1 MHKFTTIFSSIFS
14 FLVKFARKTEKPYK
28 MRALPCTLIIFALLT
43 TIAIHAQKHYS
54 IGFYN
59 LENLFDTI
67 HAEGKNDY
75 EFLPKGVNEWTSKKY
90 DSKIKNMASVLAEL
104 GTDLQPAGAA
114 IVGVCEVENSSTL
127 DDLLRE
133 KALAR
138 RGWKY
143 IHRESKDSRGIDC
156 ALLYNPKEF
165 RPTATQL
172 VPYKNSGGSRHRTR
186 GFLVVGGTLAGE
198 QIHIIVNH
206 WPSRYSKSPSRERAA
221 TQVKA
226 LKDSIVRLHP
236 DTKMIIMGDFNDN
249 PDNISLKDS
258 LRARRNIADAR
269 AAHDLYN
276 PFWDIL
282 RKEKRGSLKYRDR
295 WQMYDQIIISG
306 NLCGNKKRGLRFVK
320 SEIHTRPHM
329 MNASGKYKDYPK
341 RTHADGKWLNGYS
354 DHLPV
359 VIYLTK

>member
-1 MHKFTTIFSSIFS
+1 MK
-14 FLVKFARKTEKPYK
+14 
-28 MRALPCTLIIFALLT
+28 ALPCILTIFALLT
-43 TIAIHAQKHYS
+43 TIGIYPQKSKEYC

-67 HAEGKNDY
+67 HDEGKNDY

-90 DSKIKNMASVLAEL
+90 NCKIENIASVLAEL
-104 GTDLQPAGAA
+104 GSDVQPGGAA
-114 IVGVCEVENSSTL
+114 LVGVCEVENSRTL
-127 DDLLRE
+127 DDLMKAE
-133 KALAR
+133 KIAR
-138 RGWKY
+138 KGWKY
-143 IHRESKDSRGIDC
+143 IHKESKDSRGIDC

-165 RPTATQL
+165 RPDATRL
-172 VPYKNSGGSRHRTR
+172 VPYKNSDGSRHKTR
-186 GFLVVGGTLAGE
+186 GFLVISGTLAKE

-206 WPSRYSKSPSRERAA
+206 WPSRYSKSPARERAA

-226 LKDSIVRLHP
+226 LKDSIAALHP
-236 DTKMIIMGDFNDN
+236 DTKLIIMGDFNDN
-249 PDNISLKDS
+249 PDNVSLKDS
-258 LRARRNIADAR
+258 LQAKRDIAEAKTLR
-269 AAHDLYN
+269 ELYN

-282 RKEKRGSLKYRDR
+282 RVQKRGSTKYRDR

-306 NLCGNKKRGLRFVK
+306 NMCGRKNGKLKYLK
-320 SEIHTRPHM
+320 SDIYMRPHM